1 MDINDIIEKLLQD
14 EEYKTLFDKLERHGA
29 YEKSEALTILLAISY
44 MQSGNGVGAEA
55 LLAPLLKR
63 HSERADMRYWHA
75 SALLIKAES
84 LEDFIEA
91 KGEMLDALALSLDAN
106 MRDDAIRKLGY
117 AEEKI
122 DLLMNKKN

>member
-14 EEYKTLFDKLERHGA
+14 EEYKTLFDKLERHGE
-29 YEKSEALTILLAISY
+29 YDKGDALTILLAISY
-44 MQSGNGVGAEA
+44 MQSGNGVEAEA

-63 HSERADMRYWHA
+63 HSERADMRYWYA

-91 KGEMLDALALSLDAN
+91 KGEMLDALTLSLDAN

>member
-14 EEYKTLFDKLERHGA
+14 EEYKTLFDKLERHGE
-29 YEKSEALTILLAISY
+29 YDKGDALTILLAISY
-44 MQSGNGVGAEA
+44 MQSGNGVEAEA

-75 SALLIKAES
+75 SALLIKAEG

-91 KGEMLDALALSLDAN
+91 KGEMLDALTLSLDAN

>member
-1 MDINDIIEKLLQD
+1 MDINDIIEKLFQD
-14 EEYKTLFDKLERHGA
+14 EEYKTLFDKLERHGE
-29 YEKSEALTILLAISY
+29 YDKGDALTILLAISY
-44 MQSGNGVGAEA
+44 MQSGNGVEAEA

-91 KGEMLDALALSLDAN
+91 KGEMLDALTLSLDAN